1 MIRRR
6 SMDTG
11 VTASFGVAEIDDDDT
26 ATNRVRWADDA
37 LYGAR
42 QEGRN
47 TVRVAVRAEVH
58 AR

>member
-1 MIRRR
+1 MIRLR

-26 ATNRVRWADDA
+26 ATNRVRRADDA

-47 TVRVAVRAEVH
+47 TLRVAVRA
-58 AR
+58 